1 MNASATMRNAYVR
14 ASVINIYPST
24 GLLPI
29 REIQCRP
36 MDPDKLRNFK
46 KVDHLQHREACEKER
61 MEDIHKHT
69 EIIQTAAIEEN
80 QSFMEFDDENKDTP
94 GARIRKM
101 FTRFPYRDPIY
112 LVAVIFALGS
122 LDLVIDGIFDLL
134 PLLLPSSEF
143 ETRETIAIPTT
154 VLIGSVFFFVAGI
167 FDVFGALNADNGTL
181 ESSKEDLGPVEYKS
195 ALVGSP
201 EFKWIPSK
209 IKFLDLLTTNLAFQ
223 AGLIVLVGGVIF
235 MFAGVVDFPGV
246 VPDDSPSFPL
256 VVLGP
261 QIVHGFL
268 FWIAN
273 VLLTLSEQEKWY
285 IPKVRDPC
293 WQGAFLNASGGFWFM
308 MSGFFALRKDELGAA
323 AAEVTG
329 SLAFFVGSLGRWY
342 VVMQFC

>member
-14 ASVINIYPST
+14 ASVINAYPPI

-29 REIQCRP
+29 REIESRP
-36 MDPDKLRNFK
+36 INPEKLRDFK
-46 KVDHLQHREACEKER
+46 KVDHLQHRETCEKER
-61 MEDIHKHT
+61 MDDIGKHI
-69 EIIQTAAIEEN
+69 EIIQTAGSEGN
-80 QSFMEFDDENKDTP
+80 QSFMEFDNDDKDTV

-122 LDLVIDGIFDLL
+122 LDLVIDGLFDLMPRVL
-134 PLLLPSSEF
+134 PESKF
-143 ETRETIAIPTT
+143 ETQDTIAIPTT

-167 FDVFGALNADNGTL
+167 FDVFGALNADNGTI
-181 ESSKEDLGPVEYKS
+181 ESSREDLGPVKYKP

-223 AGLIVLVGGVIF
+223 AGLIVLFGGVIF
-235 MFAGVVDFPGV
+235 MFAGVVDFPGLV
-246 VPDDSPSFPL
+246 SEESPSFPL
-256 VVLGP
+256 IVLGP

-273 VLLTLSEQEKWY
+273 VMLTLSEQEKWY
-285 IPKVRDPC
+285 IPKIRDPC
-293 WQGAFLNASGGFWFM
+293 WQGAFLNATGGFWFM
-308 MSGFFALRKDELGAA
+308 ISGFLALQKDELAAA
-323 AAEVTG
+323 AAELTG
-329 SLAFFVGSLGRWY
+329 SVAFLVGSVGRWY
-342 VVMQFC
+342 VVMQYC